1 MNGKWPFKNQFSKRP
16 DFGQAYP
23 FATKQI
29 DWTELI
35 NITIY
40 YTVWKESSLPIPP
53 DVLVVQD
60 TNLMKLSTTIAT
72 FDKRFQLQKIIFIFF
87 ELIFSNDTVQ
97 KETRLVRNIIN
108 YSGVTEYRTFE
119 YRKHWNTKHFEGRMS
134 NGFGQNGNHFVQN
147 HSKAGTFN
155 NWPTF
160 NHLKSELV
168 QFSDLHCNL
177 FLWKMK

>member
-1 MNGKWPFKNQFSKRP
+1 MLIWLYETCLKCPVFEMSKWPFTNQSSKSP
-16 DFGQAYP
+16 DFGLGYP

-97 KETRLVRNIIN
+97 EERRLVKNIDN
-108 YSGVTEYRTFE
+108 
-119 YRKHWNTKHFEGRMS
+119 
-134 NGFGQNGNHFVQN
+134 
-147 HSKAGTFN
+147 
-155 NWPTF
+155 
-160 NHLKSELV
+160 ELV
-168 QFSDLHCNL
+168 YI
-177 FLWKMK
+177 K